1 MLRSLTLL
9 TAAAALAGAL
19 AHAVRAEPGG
29 LDGAVHPHE
38 VQIVI
43 SDADELSTVRYEN
56 GADDGTG
63 AGMKVIVR
71 RVVHEGDPA
80 GARTLRR
87 DCPRE
92 KEGAVAHGH
101 PLAPMLRS

>member
-19 AHAVRAEPGG
+19 AHALRAQPGE
-29 LDGAVHPHE
+29 LDGTIQPHE
-38 VQIVI
+38 VQIVVT
-43 SDADELSTVRYEN
+43 SADAVSAVRYES
-56 GADDGTG
+56 GADG
-63 AGMKVIVR
+63 AAAAGKVIVR
-71 RVVHEGDPA
+71 QVVHEGDRV
-80 GARTLRR
+80 GVRTLGQ

-92 KEGAVAHGH
+92 REGAVVDGH